1 MGLRV
6 GVRVGVRVR
15 VRVRVRVL
23 IGARVQVERGGVAV
37 EDSLINGRVAV
48 HLGYVV
54 EVIGALLS
62 AW

>member
-37 EDSLINGRVAV
+37 EDALVDGRVAV
-48 HLGYVV
+48 HLGYVR
-54 EVIGALLS
+54 VIVRVRV
-62 AW
+62 